1 MNQDGYESALTGG
14 RPRETLF
21 CGTPTLQY
29 SRGGLY
35 GRVIDLPADKTVSR
49 GVEIRGDVDKQIDS
63 ELDRLNA
70 LGALADAIRWSR
82 LTGGAGIILL
92 ADDGRSNEP
101 LDVSRLGKIEELKV
115 FPLTSFSPL
124 PDKYSDPLE
133 KNYGEP
139 MKYRVSTGFA
149 NFVVHET
156 RIIPVPGDPLP
167 MTVNQTSIPWA
178 GRSIADRVYPAIGR
192 YTESLEYSNKILQR
206 KQQAVYAMAGLADMI
221 KNKLESV
228 VQTRISLVDS
238 VRGVLNT
245 VAVDA
250 DDTYDIKDTS
260 LGGIK
265 DVVGEQ
271 KVAVSTE
278 SGIPVTILFG
288 ESPGGMN
295 ATGDADFDGYHEMV
309 EGIQKTR
316 ATPALERLVS
326 LILAQT
332 SFKTQINEW
341 TIIWPSLSSPTDKE
355 VADVRKT
362 NAEAEVKEL
371 EALDMVVG
379 MGIISEEEAKEFIA
393 TLGRYG
399 LVEDGTRSG
408 SVDYAKQTS

>member
-1 MNQDGYESALTGG
+1 MNQDGYESALIGG
-14 RPRETLF
+14 RPRDTIF
-21 CGTPTLQY
+21 CGTPSLQY

-35 GRVIDLPADKTVSR
+35 GRVIDLPADKAVSR
-49 GVEIRGDVDKQIDS
+49 GVEIKGDVDKQIDS

-101 LDVSRLGKIEELKV
+101 LDVNRLGKIEELKV
-115 FPLTSFSPL
+115 FPLTAFTPL
-124 PDKYSDPLE
+124 PDKYSDPTE

-139 MKYRVSTGFA
+139 TKYRVSTGFA

-156 RIIPVPGDPLP
+156 RIIPVAGDPLP
-167 MTVNQTSIPWA
+167 MAVNQTSIPWA
-178 GRSIADRVYPAIGR
+178 GRSVADRVYPAIAR
-192 YTESLEYSNKILQR
+192 YTESLEYANKILQR

-271 KVAVSTE
+271 KVSVSTE

-399 LVEDGTRSG
+399 LVESGTRSG